1 MKNKEYADSKGISLK
16 RLQTEYMSFVENE
29 GYDEYGNEYQ
39 TFDRWLDR
47 KAIQAIPEPIDG
59 GRGMG
64 QGAYIADR

>member
-1 MKNKEYADSKGISLK
+1 MTNREYAKSKGLAVEQ
-16 RLQTEYMSFVENE
+16 LQDEYIAFIENE

-39 TFDRWLDR
+39 TLDRWLDR